1 VAARLIFG
9 MDRTKS
15 QGLSEDSSPKGRLLP
30 CLALYILTRQRTY
43 KGYAFQFVQVLYFLF
58 GRLLVIFTPPPP
70 LPLPLHSSFQG
81 LIYSR
86 MVLNSLC
93 NRQRMILNFQFS
105 CFYLVSA
112 GIPSRVPPCLRTQ
125 YMVPGIEPRASCSLG
140 KHGSN
145 LITPWLTLSCFNL
158 SLLWLSCHGVVSP
171 LLLSGQL
178 I

>member
-1 VAARLIFG
+1 MRTLVPRVDSCPAWPYTFSQGRG
-9 MDRTKS
+9 RTKAMPFNLFRS
-15 QGLSEDSSPKGRLLP
+15 FTS
-30 CLALYILTRQRTY
+30 CLAD
-43 KGYAFQFVQVLYFLF
+43 FLSS
-58 GRLLVIFTPPPP
+58 LSPPP